1 MRLSIGFTGFGP
13 LNGTL
18 DAVAAAEAGG
28 LDGVWSAEHIGFHD
42 AVVPSATYLAS
53 TRRLEVGIVG
63 LGPASRHPAMAA
75 AELASLGEL
84 GPGRIRA
91 QVGTGDAGLIA
102 KIGARYPR
110 PVATVAGY
118 VRVLREVLAGR
129 ELNVELPFAKF
140 DGFQLVNFAGPT
152 PIDVMAIRPRM
163 LRLAAEVG
171 DGVSLSAGAS
181 EAYLRDT
188 VDYVEAQLAALG
200 RPRSEF
206 RISAHTFGLI
216 APDVDEM
223 ITTFGA
229 LLTTFPAASVAYL
242 ARGAFDTD
250 AYLAA
255 MKATRTLEAARLLT
269 PEAISGI
276 TLAATPSEL
285 EPALRRY
292 AMTGIDELTVLLMT
306 PPPLLPDAVTA
317 IAEHRPQQSVLIPAT
332 TEA

>member
-13 LNGTL
+13 LGPTL
-18 DAVAAAEAGG
+18 DAVAAAEAAG

-42 AVVPSATYLAS
+42 AVVPSATYLAR
-53 TRRLEVGIVG
+53 TQRVEVGIVG
-63 LGPASRHPAMAA
+63 IGPASRHPAMAA
-75 AELASLGEL
+75 AELASLSEL

-110 PVATVAGY
+110 PLETVAGY
-118 VRVLREVLAGR
+118 VRVMREILAGR

-140 DGFQLVNFAGPT
+140 AGFQFANFAGPI

-163 LRLAAEVG
+163 LELATEVG

-181 EAYLRDT
+181 EQYLRET
-188 VDYVEAQLAALG
+188 VDYVEAQLAKLG
-200 RPRSEF
+200 RPRSDF
-206 RISAHTFGLI
+206 RISAHAFGLV

-223 ITTFGA
+223 ISTFGA

-250 AYLAA
+250 AYAAA
-255 MKATRTLEAARLLT
+255 MDATRTLDAARLLT
-269 PEAISGI
+269 ADAIRGI
-276 TLAATPSEL
+276 TLAATPDEL
-285 EPALRRY
+285 GPALRRY
-292 AMTGIDELTVLLMT
+292 AATGIDELTVLLMT
-306 PPPLLPDAVTA
+306 PPPLLADAVTA
-317 IAEHRPQQSVLIPAT
+317 VAAHRPQPVPVPSP
-332 TEA
+332 TEV